1 MPMKAPPHP
10 GRIVKASLEELEL
23 TVTEAAQILG
33 VTRPHLSKLL
43 NGKVGISPEMAVRLS
58 KAFGSTP
65 DFWFR
70 LQNNY
75 DLAQAQQKADTIQVK
90 RYYRPEIGDAS
101 L

>member
-1 MPMKAPPHP
+1 MAMKAPPHP
-10 GRIVKASLEELEL
+10 GRIVKASLEELKL
-23 TVTEAAQILG
+23 SVTEAAEVLG

-43 NGKVGISPEMAVRLS
+43 NGKAGISPEMAVRLS

-75 DLAQAQQKADTIQVK
+75 DLAQVQQKADTIQVR
-90 RYYRPEIGDAS
+90 RYYHPGVGDANV
-101 L
+101 